1 MDPGIPRINAEALR
15 KACVENRGFELPEL
29 NEVLILHYHGFRKI
43 ENLDDTWK
51 KWRGRVT
58 EMQAESANSANSA
71 NSAFII
77 IVRELNVRDR
87 RDPTEFKVEIRW

>member
-1 MDPGIPRINAEALR
+1 M
-15 KACVENRGFELPEL
+15 ENRGFELPEL
-29 NEVLILHYHGFRKI
+29 NEVLILHYRGFRKI

-71 NSAFII
+71 FII

>member
-1 MDPGIPRINAEALR
+1 
-15 KACVENRGFELPEL
+15 
-29 NEVLILHYHGFRKI
+29 VLILHYRGFRKI

-71 NSAFII
+71 FII